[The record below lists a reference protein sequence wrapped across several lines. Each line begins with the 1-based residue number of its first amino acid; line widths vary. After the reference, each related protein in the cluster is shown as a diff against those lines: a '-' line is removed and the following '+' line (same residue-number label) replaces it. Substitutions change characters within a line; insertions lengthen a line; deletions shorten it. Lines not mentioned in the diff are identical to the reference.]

1 MTLNANSNPAFI
13 AIQAFLGIADE
24 SHQTAVDYQSAST
37 TTGAALVKQNV
48 SLPGGLTTSVSLAT
62 LFASCP
68 SPQFFCAYDITS
80 SPGQNFGI
88 NNSGGSSLA
97 NFFMVAPQSA
107 WGYACDGN
115 PLPATIYLY
124 NPNATAGVVQLAC
137 ITN

>member
-1 MTLNANSNPAFI
+1 MTLNANSNPAYV
-13 AIQAFLGIADE
+13 AIQAFLGVADE
-24 SHQTAVDYQSAST
+24 SHQTAVDFQSAST
-37 TTGAALVKQNV
+37 LTGAAIVKQTIN
-48 SLPGGLTTSVSLAT
+48 LPGLLTTSVSLTT
-62 LFASCP
+62 LFANCV
-68 SPQFFCAYDITS
+68 SPQFFCAYDITT

-97 NFFMVAPQSA
+97 NFFMVAANSA

-124 NPNATAGVVQLAC
+124 NPNAAAGVVQLAC

>member
-1 MTLNANSNPAFI
+1 MTLNANTNPAYV

-24 SHQTAVDYQSAST
+24 SHITATDFESGST
-37 TTGAALVKQNV
+37 TTGAAVVQQVVNIPAT
-48 SLPGGLTTSVSLAT
+48 STISVSLTT
-62 LFASCP
+62 LFAN
-68 SPQFFCAYDITS
+68 CAAPVYFGAKDITS
-80 SPGQNFGI
+80 TPGQDFGI

-97 NFFMVAPQSA
+97 NFFMVAPLSA

-124 NPNATAGVVQLAC
+124 NPNSTAGVVQLSC

>member
-13 AIQAFLGIADE
+13 AIQAEIGPADE
-24 SHQTAVDYQSAST
+24 SHQQAVDYQSGST
-37 TTGAALVKQNV
+37 TTGAALVKQVINLAPT
-48 SLPGGLTTSVSLAT
+48 STTSVSLAT
-62 LFASCP
+62 LFANCVAP
-68 SPQFFCAYDITS
+68 VFFSAYDITLM
-80 SPGQNFGI
+80 PGQNFGI

-97 NFFMVAPQSA
+97 NFFMVAPESA